1 MPRIGVFS
9 DTHANLP
16 ALRAVIRALR
26 LCDIERFWF
35 LGDALG
41 YGPYAQQTLQEL
53 RDLAPEVWLM
63 GNHDAYIGSPDAS
76 NPRDNTCLSGPIYSH
91 GTHSAPVH
99 VGGPRPPAWEVAQ
112 RHRGLL
118 SEADLVWLGQLPPT
132 AHLPSF
138 PNLVL
143 AHAVYWPA
151 GTLSECVETSA
162 RTMFDF
168 EQYFLHP
175 HAPWHTADRQS
186 PFLHIAGHT
195 HREGI
200 WERPLDRAATWVL
213 PPEDGLVYD
222 HPYPLKAGM
231 FYALNPG
238 SVGFTRG
245 GGTCPTYFI
254 LDTDRW
260 EVTFC
265 ALRDW
270 RYDSELVRQDMQRQ
284 NYPEDVWSERQLRR
298 CQTAMPTT
306 DEGAR

>member
-1 MPRIGVFS
+1 MSLIGVFS
-9 DTHANLP
+9 DTHANMP
-16 ALRAVIRALR
+16 ALRAVIRALYQR
-26 LCDIERFWF
+26 DVDRFWF

-63 GNHDAYIGSPDAS
+63 GNHDAYIGSPDAAT
-76 NPRDNTCLSGPIYSH
+76 PRASTCLPGPIYSQGVG
-91 GTHSAPVH
+91 GTPVH

-118 SEADLVWLGQLPPT
+118 SDADLVWMGQLPSRV
-132 AHLPSF
+132 HLPDF
-138 PNLVL
+138 PNIVL
-143 AHAVYWPA
+143 AHAVYWPE
-151 GTLSECVETSA
+151 GTLSQCVETSP

-175 HAPWHTADRQS
+175 DAPWHTADRRL

-200 WERPLDRAATWVL
+200 WERPLDRDARWVL
-213 PPEDGLVYD
+213 PADEDMRYD
-222 HPYPLKAGM
+222 RPYSLKAGA

-245 GGTCPTYFI
+245 GGVCPTYFI
-254 LDTDRW
+254 LDTEHW

-265 ALRDW
+265 IVHDW
-270 RYDSELVRQDMQRQ
+270 RYDSEIVRQDMQRQ
-284 NYPEDVWSERQLRR
+284 NYPDDVWSERQLRR